1 MRSWSSSSLNLNSSI
16 DFIWILCVC
25 FFFLFFFLILSFDAF
40 IFWKMIIFYLLEKRW
55 NKNIKNSLSTLLP
68 PHYQK
73 SNSFN
78 YLIINY
84 YHNNHLMLQ
93 SCPQCVFAFL
103 ISCACV
109 CLSPCRRVFCLFF
122 VDLFFFN
129 VFGECRCSSCSSVL
143 YSRDFSF
150 CFLFFGLMCGGKG
163 LFYVRGCGFYCICH
177 ALRLSWTK
185 KWKKNTVKQYTRSS
199 SIYLTFVLHSI
210 IFNLVSFAISGGGG
224 EHVNLPLAWRMM

>member
-1 MRSWSSSSLNLNSSI
+1 MNVLSSLLKLYNAAVTVKKLYAKLVFIFIEFELLDRFHLN
-16 DFIWILCVC
+16 FMCV

-109 CLSPCRRVFCLFF
+109 CLSPCRRVFCLF
-122 VDLFFFN
+122 L
-129 VFGECRCSSCSSVL
+129 
-143 YSRDFSF
+143 
-150 CFLFFGLMCGGKG
+150 
-163 LFYVRGCGFYCICH
+163 
-177 ALRLSWTK
+177 
-185 KWKKNTVKQYTRSS
+185 
-199 SIYLTFVLHSI
+199 SIYSFSMFWLFLDSAI
-210 IFNLVSFAISGGGG
+210 EFNLF
-224 EHVNLPLAWRMM
+224 PFF